1 MIAFVVKGIVK
12 GFRCSECNWTLIL
25 EQPFLYS
32 NPARQARTDE
42 AMCWYLPHDCSR
54 FPPPAKVVP
63 PRVNS

>member
-32 NPARQARTDE
+32 NPARQGRTDE

-63 PRVNS
+63 PRINS